1 MSASAVIVAAG
12 AGSRLGGEP
21 KQFRRL
27 GDRPVLAWSCS
38 LFASHA
44 DVEQFVVVLPQQL
57 AESPPDWLSQFDLT
71 IVTGGATRRES
82 VRCGLAAV
90 GDSDVVLIHDA
101 ARPFAT
107 TDLVSRLLGAAHSSG
122 AVIPVLEMTDT
133 IKRVK
138 SGAAGAFVDATVD
151 RSVLRAAQTPQAFP
165 LDQIRR
171 LHELAEESGLECPD
185 DAVLCEAAG
194 IEVRTISGEHWAFKV
209 THPEDFA
216 LAEWL
221 VASGRVLPSDVT

>member
-12 AGSRLGGEP
+12 SGTRLGGEP
-21 KQFRRL
+21 KQFRQL
-27 GDRPVLAWSCS
+27 GDRPLLAWSCS

-44 DVEQFVVVLPQQL
+44 EVKQIVVVLPRSL
-57 AESPPDWLSQFDLT
+57 AESPPDWLNQFDLT

-107 TDLVSRLLGAAHSSG
+107 TDLVGRLLGAARSFG
-122 AVIPVLEMTDT
+122 AVIPVMEMTDA
-133 IKRVK
+133 IKRMNAPV
-138 SGAAGAFVDATVD
+138 AGASVDVTLD

-165 LDQIRR
+165 LGQIRR
-171 LHELAEESGLECPD
+171 LHEMAEESGREYPD

-194 IEVRTISGEHWAFKV
+194 IEVRTISGEPWAFKI
-209 THPEDFA
+209 THPEDLA

-221 VASGRVLPSDVT
+221 VASGRVRPSDGS